1 MIRRRRHHGGG
12 VIVFTFIFALLLTVI
27 PLPDWAL
34 TLRPDWVG
42 LVLIYWCMA
51 LPDRVGVTTG
61 WFMGLMVDLLTGTL
75 LGQHALSL
83 TVVAY
88 VTLNFHQRLR
98 LVPVWQQS
106 LTILVLLVLH
116 QLLSLWISRIIGR
129 PGVPWHFWTPSLLG
143 MIIWPLVYAT
153 LRGMRRGFR
162 VN

>member
-1 MIRRRRHHGGG
+1 MIRSKHHGGG
-12 VIVFTFIFALLLTVI
+12 VIIFTFIIALLLTVI
-27 PLPDWAL
+27 PLPDSVRY
-34 TLRPDWVG
+34 LRPDWVG

-61 WFMGLMVDLLTGTL
+61 WFVGLMVDLLTGTL

-83 TVVAY
+83 TIVAWL
-88 VTLNFHQRLR
+88 TQKFHQRLR

-116 QLLSLWISRIIGR
+116 QLLALWISRIIGR
-129 PGVPWHFWTPSLLG
+129 PGAPWFFWMPSVLG
-143 MIIWPLVYAT
+143 MIIWPLVHST

>member
-1 MIRRRRHHGGG
+1 MMRRRHHGGG
-12 VIVFTFIFALLLTVI
+12 AIVFTFIIALLLTVI
-27 PLPDWAL
+27 PLPDWARYM
-34 TLRPDWVG
+34 RPDWVG

-51 LPDRVGVTTG
+51 LPERAGVATG
-61 WFMGLMVDLLTGTL
+61 WFTGLMVDLLTGSL

-88 VTLNFHQRLR
+88 ITLKFHLRLR

-106 LTILVLLVLH
+106 LTVLVLLVLH
-116 QLLSLWISRIIGR
+116 QLLALWISRIIGR
-129 PGVPWHFWTPSLLG
+129 PGAPWFFWMPSVLG

>member
-1 MIRRRRHHGGG
+1 MMRRRHHGGG
-12 VIVFTFIFALLLTVI
+12 AIVFTFIIALLLTVI
-27 PLPDWAL
+27 PLPDWARYM
-34 TLRPDWVG
+34 RPDWVG

-51 LPDRVGVTTG
+51 LPERVGVATG
-61 WFMGLMVDLLTGTL
+61 WFTGLMVDLLTGSL

-88 VTLNFHQRLR
+88 ITLKFHLRLR

-106 LTILVLLVLH
+106 LTVLVLLVLH
-116 QLLSLWISRIIGR
+116 QLLALWISRIIGR
-129 PGVPWHFWTPSLLG
+129 PGAPWFFWMPSVLG

>member
-1 MIRRRRHHGGG
+1 MIRSRHHGGG
-12 VIVFTFIFALLLTVI
+12 VIILTFIIALLLTVI
-27 PLPDWAL
+27 PLPDSVRY
-34 TLRPDWVG
+34 LRPDWVG

-51 LPDRVGVTTG
+51 LPERVGVTTG
-61 WFMGLMVDLLTGTL
+61 WFVGLMVDLLTGTL

-83 TVVAY
+83 TIVAWL
-88 VTLNFHQRLR
+88 TQKFHQRLR

-116 QLLSLWISRIIGR
+116 QLLALWISRIIGR
-129 PGVPWHFWTPSLLG
+129 PGAPWFFWMPSVLG
-143 MIIWPLVYAT
+143 MIIWPLVHST

>member
-1 MIRRRRHHGGG
+1 MARPTRIWP
-12 VIVFTFIFALLLTVI
+12 VAVTFLAAIAIEVM
-27 PLPDWAL
+27 PLPEAVQAF
-34 TLRPDWVG
+34 RPP
-42 LVLIYWCMA
+42 LPAMVLIYWCMA

-83 TVVAY
+83 TIVAY
-88 VTLNFHQRLR
+88 LTQKFHQRLR

-116 QLLSLWISRIIGR
+116 QLLALWISRIIGR
-129 PGVPWHFWTPSLLG
+129 PGVPWNFWMPSVLG
-143 MIIWPLVYAT
+143 MIIWPLVHTT

>member
-1 MIRRRRHHGGG
+1 MIRSRHHGGG
-12 VIVFTFIFALLLTVI
+12 VIIFTFIVALLLTVI
-27 PLPDWAL
+27 PLPDSVRY
-34 TLRPDWVG
+34 LRPDWVG

-61 WFMGLMVDLLTGTL
+61 WFAGLMVDMLTGTL

-83 TVVAY
+83 TIVAWL
-88 VTLNFHQRLR
+88 TQKFHQRLR

-116 QLLSLWISRIIGR
+116 QLLALWISRIIGR
-129 PGVPWHFWTPSLLG
+129 PGAPWFFWMPSVLG
-143 MIIWPLVYAT
+143 MVIWPLVHTT
-153 LRGMRRGFR
+153 LRGLRRGFR

>member
-1 MIRRRRHHGGG
+1 
-12 VIVFTFIFALLLTVI
+12 
-27 PLPDWAL
+27 
-34 TLRPDWVG
+34 
-42 LVLIYWCMA
+42 
-51 LPDRVGVTTG
+51 
-61 WFMGLMVDLLTGTL
+61 GLMVDLLTGTL

-88 VTLNFHQRLR
+88 ITLKFHLRLR

-106 LTILVLLVLH
+106 LTVLVLLVLH
-116 QLLSLWISRIIGR
+116 QLLALWISRIIGR
-129 PGVPWHFWTPSLLG
+129 PGAPWFFWMPSVLG

>member
-12 VIVFTFIFALLLTVI
+12 VIVFTFIIALLLTVI

-83 TVVAY
+83 TIVAY

-116 QLLSLWISRIIGR
+116 QLLSLWISRIICR
-129 PGVPWHFWTPSLLG
+129 PGVPWYFWTPSLLG

>member
-1 MIRRRRHHGGG
+1 MIRSRHHGGG
-12 VIVFTFIFALLLTVI
+12 VIIFTFIIALLLTVI
-27 PLPDWAL
+27 PLPDSVRY
-34 TLRPDWVG
+34 LRPDWVG

-61 WFMGLMVDLLTGTL
+61 WFAGLMVDMLTGTL

-83 TVVAY
+83 TMIAWL
-88 VTLNFHQRLR
+88 TQKFHQRLR

-116 QLLSLWISRIIGR
+116 QLLALWISRIIGR
-129 PGVPWHFWTPSLLG
+129 PGAPWFFWMPSVLG
-143 MIIWPLVYAT
+143 MIIWPLVHTT
-153 LRGMRRGFR
+153 LRGLRRGFR

>member
-1 MIRRRRHHGGG
+1 MMRRRHHGGG
-12 VIVFTFIFALLLTVI
+12 AIVFTFIIALLLTVI
-27 PLPDWAL
+27 PLPDWARYM
-34 TLRPDWVG
+34 RPDWVG

-51 LPDRVGVTTG
+51 LPERVGVATG
-61 WFMGLMVDLLTGTL
+61 WFTGLMVDLLTGSL

-88 VTLNFHQRLR
+88 ITLKFHLRLR

-106 LTILVLLVLH
+106 LTVLVLLVLH
-116 QLLSLWISRIIGR
+116 QLLALWISRIIGR
-129 PGVPWHFWTPSLLG
+129 PGAPWFFWMPSVLG
-143 MIIWPLVYAT
+143 MIIWPLVYTT